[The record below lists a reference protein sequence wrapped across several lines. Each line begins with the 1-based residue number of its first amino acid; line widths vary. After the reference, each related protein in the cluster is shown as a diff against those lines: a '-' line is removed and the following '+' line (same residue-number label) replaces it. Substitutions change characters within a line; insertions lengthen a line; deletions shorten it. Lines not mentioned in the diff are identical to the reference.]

1 MRNEIAGEVKKLGR
15 VSLIDLADTTG
26 VDLYHVEKQAQHV
39 VSEDLG
45 LMLIQG
51 EIISQSYW
59 DSVAE
64 EINERLQV
72 CSQIALAELATQLH
86 VGSELVA
93 SVLEPRLGTMVAYFP
108 NFCFCDF
115 WKWRKNF
122 YDSFIFVFFYL
133 AC

>member
-64 EINERLQV
+64 DINERLQE
-72 CSQIALAELATQLH
+72 CSQIALAEIAAQLH

-108 NFCFCDF
+108 SVYFCDF
-115 WKWRKNF
+115 GKMEEE
-122 YDSFIFVFFYL
+122 L
-133 AC
+133 L